1 MSAHSPLRMSRLAR
15 RFVQGGRVLMSRK
28 LSIARLA
35 FRYFRVFCC
44 EWGVRGCSNKLITL
58 YRFPNLCFSSA
69 EVSGE
74 KKEWN
79 RPIGGV
85 ASQRS
90 VRGSDG
96 EGKEAFDEFGIVE
109 IACAGV

>member
-1 MSAHSPLRMSRLAR
+1 M
-15 RFVQGGRVLMSRK
+15 
-28 LSIARLA
+28 A

-44 EWGVRGCSNKLITL
+44 EWGIRGCSNKLITL

-74 KKEWN
+74 KKGWN

-90 VRGSDG
+90 VRSSDG

-109 IACAGV
+109 IACAGVRAIE